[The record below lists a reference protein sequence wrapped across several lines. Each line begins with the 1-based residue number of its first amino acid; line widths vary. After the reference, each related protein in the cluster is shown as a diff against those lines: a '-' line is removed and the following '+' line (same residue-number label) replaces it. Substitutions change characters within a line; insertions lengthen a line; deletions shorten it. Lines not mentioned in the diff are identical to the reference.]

1 MQQLYH
7 VIKGFFCL
15 FCFYRRFLEN
25 KKQKLKINDKTNYLW
40 TEYVYTEKL
49 KGEKQI
55 WRQILHEA
63 SLEKIQRINIYWEK
77 KTPNTNIAY
86 ID

>member
-1 MQQLYH
+1 MT
-7 VIKGFFCL
+7 
-15 FCFYRRFLEN
+15 
-25 KKQKLKINDKTNYLW
+25 KQTICERSMFTQK
-40 TEYVYTEKL
+40 KL

-77 KTPNTNIAY
+77 KNPKHQHCLHRLESKLACADISV
-86 ID
+86 

>member
-1 MQQLYH
+1 MT
-7 VIKGFFCL
+7 
-15 FCFYRRFLEN
+15 
-25 KKQKLKINDKTNYLW
+25 KQTICERSMFTQK
-40 TEYVYTEKL
+40 KL